1 MRIAS
6 SLLDRFRKKKYNTIM
21 EMPQYNEMFNPLL
34 EALHELGGSGSIE
47 EINNK
52 VIELQNYPA
61 EIVDILHGEGP
72 TTEIEYRL
80 AWSRTY
86 LKKYGLLEN
95 SSRGIWAISNDK
107 HNVKKINPKEV
118 VDFVYSLL
126 KDKKDKSNDNSII
139 EDNESENKTWQEE
152 LIELLFSLSPGA
164 FERLVQRIL
173 RESGFSQVEVTG
185 KTGDGGIDGKGI
197 FKIAGLIS
205 FNVLFQCKRWQ
216 NSVSASEIRD
226 FRGAL
231 QGRADKGLFVTT
243 GSFTRD
249 AIKEAS
255 RDGATPI
262 DLLDGEALVNKIKEL
277 KLGISIDYIEKINI
291 NKKWFESI

>member
-1 MRIAS
+1 MEVP
-6 SLLDRFRKKKYNTIM
+6 SLV
-21 EMPQYNEMFNPLL
+21 EMFNPLL
-34 EALHELGGSGSIE
+34 KALHELGGSGSIE

-52 VIELQNYPA
+52 VIELQNYPI
-61 EIVDILHGEGP
+61 EIIDLLHGDGP

-80 AWSRTY
+80 AWARTW

-95 SSRGIWAISNDK
+95 SIRGIWAISNDK
-107 HNVKKINPKEV
+107 YNIKEINPKEV
-118 VDFVYSLL
+118 VDFVRSLS
-126 KDKKDKSNDNSII
+126 KDKPDQI
-139 EDNESENKTWQEE
+139 EGEGNESKTWQEE
-152 LIELLFSLSPGA
+152 LIELLLSLSPDA

-197 FKIAGLIS
+197 FKVAGLIS

-216 NSVSASEIRD
+216 NSVGASEIRD

-277 KLGISIDYIEKINI
+277 KLGISIEIIEKVNI
-291 NKKWFESI
+291 ERKYFEGI

>member
-1 MRIAS
+1 
-6 SLLDRFRKKKYNTIM
+6 M
-21 EMPQYNEMFNPLL
+21 EIPQVYEMFNPLIK
-34 EALHELGGSGSIE
+34 ALHELGGSGSVE
-47 EINNK
+47 EIYNK
-52 VIELQNYPA
+52 VIELQKYPS
-61 EIVDILHGEGP
+61 EIVEFHKEGRAR
-72 TTEIEYRL
+72 TEIEYRL
-80 AWSRTY
+80 AWARTY

-95 SSRGIWAISNDK
+95 SSRGVWAISNDK
-107 HNVKKINPKEV
+107 HDVKEVNPKEI
-118 VDFVYSLL
+118 VDSVRSLL
-126 KDKKDKSNDNSII
+126 KTE
-139 EDNESENKTWQEE
+139 EDNFIEEENQKFENKTWQEE
-152 LIELLFSLSPGA
+152 LMELLLSLPPAA

-216 NSVSASEIRD
+216 NSVPANEIRD

-231 QGRADKGLFVTT
+231 QGRADKGLFATT

-255 RDGATPI
+255 RDGAPPI

-277 KLGISIDYIEKINI
+277 KLGISIEKIEKVNI
-291 NKKWFESI
+291 DKKWFESI

>member
-1 MRIAS
+1 M
-6 SLLDRFRKKKYNTIM
+6 TI
-21 EMPQYNEMFNPLL
+21 PQYHEMFNPLL
-34 EALHELGGSGSIE
+34 KALRELGGSGSIE
-47 EINNK
+47 EMVNK
-52 VIELQNYPA
+52 VIEIQKYPS
-61 EIVDILHGEGP
+61 EITEILHGEGP
-72 TTEIEYRL
+72 ETEIEYRL
-80 AWSRTY
+80 AWARTY

-107 HNVKKINPKEV
+107 NDIKEVIPKDV
-118 VDFVYSLL
+118 VDFVYSLQ
-126 KDKKDKSNDNSII
+126 KNKKQKITEETI
-139 EDNESENKTWQEE
+139 EDEIENKSWKEE
-152 LIELLFSLSPGA
+152 LIELLLKIQPDA
-164 FERLVQRIL
+164 FERFIQRVL

-216 NSVSASEIRD
+216 NSVTASDIRD

-231 QGRADKGLFVTT
+231 QGRADKGLFATT

-262 DLLDGEALVNKIKEL
+262 DLLDGESLANKIKEL
-277 KLGISIDYIEKINI
+277 KLGLTIELIENITIS
-291 NKKWFESI
+291 KKWYENI

>member
-1 MRIAS
+1 MKI
-6 SLLDRFRKKKYNTIM
+6 
-21 EMPQYNEMFNPLL
+21 PQYNEMFNALL
-34 EALHELGGSGSIE
+34 QALHELGGSGSIE

-52 VIELQNYPA
+52 VIELQKYSA
-61 EIVDILHGEGP
+61 DIVDILHGEGP
-72 TTEIEYRL
+72 ATEIEYRL
-80 AWSRTY
+80 AWARTY

-95 SSRGIWAISNDK
+95 SSRGVWAISNEKNDIK
-107 HNVKKINPKEV
+107 EIDPKEV
-118 VDFVYSLL
+118 VDFVHSLS
-126 KDKKDKSNDNSII
+126 KNKKDTTVEEPVV
-139 EDNESENKTWQEE
+139 EDSEIENKTWQEE
-152 LIELLFSLSPGA
+152 LLEVLLSISPDA
-164 FERLVQRIL
+164 FERLIQRLL

-216 NSVSASEIRD
+216 NSVAASDIRD

-231 QGRADKGLFVTT
+231 QGRADKGLFATT

-262 DLLDGEALVNKIKEL
+262 DLLDGEALTNKIKEL
-277 KLGISIDYIEKINI
+277 KLGLSIEYVEKITI
-291 NKKWFESI
+291 NRKWFENI

>member
-1 MRIAS
+1 MKI
-6 SLLDRFRKKKYNTIM
+6 
-21 EMPQYNEMFNPLL
+21 PQYNEMFNSVLQ
-34 EALHELGGSGSIE
+34 ALHELGGSGSID

-52 VIELQNYPA
+52 VIELQNYPVD
-61 EIVDILHGEGP
+61 IVDVLHGEGP

-80 AWSRTY
+80 AWARTY

-95 SSRGIWAISNDK
+95 SSRGIWAISSNDK
-107 HNVKKINPKEV
+107 NTVKEINPKDV
-118 VDFVYSLL
+118 VDFVHALQ
-126 KDKKDKSNDNSII
+126 KNKKDKVVDDSDMVIDDSEI
-139 EDNESENKTWQEE
+139 ENKTWQEE
-152 LIELLFSLSPGA
+152 LMELLLSMPPDA
-164 FERLVQRIL
+164 FERLIQRLL

-216 NSVSASEIRD
+216 NSVTASEIRD

-231 QGRADKGLFVTT
+231 QGRADKGLFATT

-262 DLLDGEALVNKIKEL
+262 DLLDGESLTNKIKEL
-277 KLGISIDYIEKINI
+277 KLGLSIEHVETITI
-291 NKKWFESI
+291 NKKWFENI